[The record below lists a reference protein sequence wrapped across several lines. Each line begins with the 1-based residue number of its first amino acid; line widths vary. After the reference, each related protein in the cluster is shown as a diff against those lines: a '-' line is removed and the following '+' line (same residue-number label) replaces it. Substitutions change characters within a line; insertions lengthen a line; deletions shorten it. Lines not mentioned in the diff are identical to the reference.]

1 MLFRK
6 LYSEL
11 EQFYSENPKEALLV
25 TGARQIGKSFAI
37 REFGKSHFE
46 NFIEINFIEMPQ
58 AIEVFNNAK
67 DARDILLRISVLKN
81 QPMQKG
87 KTLIFF

>member
-6 LYSEL
+6 IYSEL
-11 EQFYSENPKEALLV
+11 EHFYSENSREALLV

-46 NFIEINFIEMPQ
+46 NFIEIGNITK
-58 AIEVFNNAK
+58 AT
-67 DARDILLRISVLKN
+67 LRRYIRYFHAVIDKHGFRGSDPCLR
-81 QPMQKG
+81 
-87 KTLIFF
+87 